1 MRPGAWAASAEGWVW
16 GLPGLAGVCP
26 PPRAQRTF
34 LLSISYQGGR
44 FRQPHLRPIGSEPPQ
59 FLGLSLPHSNEPL
72 EGRCDEVPLE
82 CCPGSC
88 RRHCCWC
95 RTHLCSFLSPFPVQ
109 VSYHVTSHAFSDSLA
124 QRGMYRND
132 GLNTSLEKS
141 RVTGPANFITPR
153 DTLDFHPSY
162 KVGGPSHC

>member
-1 MRPGAWAASAEGWVW
+1 M
-16 GLPGLAGVCP
+16 
-26 PPRAQRTF
+26 
-34 LLSISYQGGR
+34 Y
-44 FRQPHLRPIGSEPPQ
+44 
-59 FLGLSLPHSNEPL
+59 
-72 EGRCDEVPLE
+72 EVP
-82 CCPGSC
+82 
-88 RRHCCWC
+88 
-95 RTHLCSFLSPFPVQ
+95 

>member
-1 MRPGAWAASAEGWVW
+1 MAEEEEEEPNLPLPPRPPPLPGNAAARPLRPRMAQPQPAEG
-16 GLPGLAGVCP
+16 PA
-26 PPRAQRTF
+26 PRAGTWVSATLPRRFLQLPSYRGYGQPEPHPLYRTTNQE
-34 LLSISYQGGR
+34 YGR
-44 FRQPHLRPIGSEPPQ
+44 RAPTVY
-59 FLGLSLPHSNEPL
+59 
-72 EGRCDEVPLE
+72 EVP
-82 CCPGSC
+82 
-88 RRHCCWC
+88 
-95 RTHLCSFLSPFPVQ
+95 